1 MSLTGQRRIG
11 AFKPPKSTG
20 MTLEAAEALAAT
32 AFAALA
38 GDPPRLARFMAET
51 GIGPDDLRAAA
62 GSTELS
68 SAILEHVLAD
78 QSLLLVVASEIG
90 QTPEAIGHALA
101 VLQKPPLGSP

>member
-38 GDPPRLARFMAET
+38 GDPPRLMHFMTET

-62 GSTELS
+62 GSTEML
-68 SAILEHVLAD
+68 SAILEHILGNEP
-78 QSLLLVVASEIG
+78 LLLVVASEIS
-90 QTPEAIGHALA
+90 QTPEAIGYALQ
-101 VLQKPPLGSP
+101 VLQKPVEGSP